1 MSPRGAGD
9 DRNSNILFDS
19 ITERAYASMGMP
31 DRPSHGKSSGI
42 GEQDMVAVDSSAQL
56 EKVLGMLPQR
66 RTMDAI
72 LQLFLTDVNYHYYII
87 HPTQFLK
94 DYYVWWEQRTSNK
107 PISLQY
113 TLLLAMVNAGA
124 LQHVHTELQAIVE
137 GEVGMD
143 SDTYSDK
150 LHDATRELASVVP
163 VGHYH
168 MINVQRL
175 LHSCY
180 WYKAEAKFVEAW
192 HVLSQAILE
201 ARELSMHIEQPKDAI
216 SDYEREIHRRLWCI
230 CETWDWQISSGLA
243 RPKLIEREQCT
254 IGLPELTLE
263 GYDPPPLLHMKLQSK
278 LTRQLA
284 VRFNAPKNITSPEEI
299 QEYKDMIVNWVD
311 TFPPEYDFYKP
322 DTSRDDVHPWI
333 FPHRFYLYT
342 MACILVTNP
351 IRTYMVKA
359 YDWDS
364 PTKEVE
370 VRNVGV
376 YYSLVLIQTL
386 RKWVDRISTRD
397 GRLHFIIF
405 SIFDTAAML
414 CTAMLKDTAETLPR
428 REEILE
434 SISHA
439 NLMLS
444 RLMVISKTAKVSR
457 DILNRLSRKLPQLG
471 PVRSDADSKYKRN
484 KLTAV
489 APSAKRA
496 TAPMAPVLAAGA
508 GQRHQPQAQVP
519 AQGSAMVNSAPASV
533 NSAGHTP
540 PVAPPAQ
547 VSPQSGG
554 YNGTPPSVGP
564 YGITPPPPNG
574 YAGSNGAYRS
584 PPDMPGHMVVS
595 MPPGTHANLAY
606 QSPPDANTPM
616 QGPGPGPGLPQQ
628 LLLPSSFGTQ
638 VAEAVPAIA
647 TYWSSGNSPR
657 PFANNGMAQ
666 PPPERTPMA
675 LNNLPVNPYAM
686 SDNMTGIPGLNGM
699 QNLAMQPQNFI
710 PQGNMFPM
718 APISDPVPDLDL
730 ANLTE
735 IEIGHL
741 APLWSWHSSNLD
753 DAILQGEDGGYV
765 PPGPPQM

>member
-19 ITERAYASMGMP
+19 ITERAYASMGMA
-31 DRPSHGKSSGI
+31 DRPTHGKSSGI

-56 EKVLGMLPQR
+56 EKVLSMLPQR

-72 LQLFLTDVNYHYYII
+72 IQLFLTDVNYHYYII

-94 DYYVWWEQRTSNK
+94 DYHVWWEQRAANK

-124 LQHVHTELQAIVE
+124 LQHVHTELQTIVV

-168 MINVQRL
+168 MLNVQRL

-201 ARELSMHIEQPKDAI
+201 ARELSLHIEAAEGSI
-216 SDYEREIHRRLWCI
+216 SDYEREIRRRLWCI
-230 CETWDWQISSGLA
+230 CDTWDWQISSGLA
-243 RPKLIEREQCT
+243 RPKLIDREQCT
-254 IGLPELTLE
+254 VALPELTLE
-263 GYDPPPLLHMKLQSK
+263 GYDPPPLMHMKLQSK
-278 LTRQLA
+278 LTRQLG
-284 VRFNAPKNITSPEEI
+284 VRFNAPKNIVSPEDI

-342 MACILVTNP
+342 MACILITNP

-364 PTKEVE
+364 PRNEVDI
-370 VRNVGV
+370 RNVGV

-386 RKWVDRISTRD
+386 RKWVDRISSRD

-414 CTAMLKDTAETLPR
+414 CTALLKDTAKTLPR

-439 NLMLS
+439 NMMLS

-471 PVRSDADSKYKRN
+471 PVGGNADNRYKRN
-484 KLTAV
+484 KLAAV
-489 APSAKRA
+489 APSGQRA
-496 TAPMAPVLAAGA
+496 HAPMPPVVAAGA
-508 GQRHQPQAQVP
+508 GQRHQAQAPVNAP
-519 AQGSAMVNSAPASV
+519 VNAPGNSAPPSLH
-533 NSAGHTP
+533 SAGNTP
-540 PVAPPAQ
+540 PFVPPNQ
-547 VSPQSGG
+547 PSPQTGG
-554 YNGTPPSVGP
+554 YIVTPPSVGG
-564 YGITPPPPNG
+564 YSVTPPPANG
-574 YAGSNGAYRS
+574 YSGGNGVYRS
-584 PPDMPGHMVVS
+584 PPAMLGNMAENMQPMPA
-595 MPPGTHANLAY
+595 ANPSY
-606 QSPPDANTPM
+606 QSPPNGPMVM
-616 QGPGPGPGLPQQ
+616 QGQGHPSQQ
-628 LLLPSSFGTQ
+628 LLVPSSFGNQ
-638 VAEAVPAIA
+638 VADGVPAVA
-647 TYWSSGNSPR
+647 TYWSSAASPR
-657 PFANNGMAQ
+657 PFANNGMVQ
-666 PPPERTPMA
+666 VPSGPPPTT
-675 LNNLPVNPYAM
+675 LNNLPVNPYTM
-686 SDNMTGIPGLNGM
+686 NSNLTGIPGLIGM
-699 QNLAMQPQNFI
+699 ENLAMQPQNFI

-718 APISDPVPDLDL
+718 VAMSEPVPDLDL

-735 IEIGHL
+735 TEIGGL

-753 DAILQGEDGGYV
+753 EAILRGEDGGYV
-765 PPGPPQM
+765 PPGPPLM